1 MPKPFLIDM
10 IKESLQSIFN
20 ELKNGN
26 NLGEPITLVGATK
39 FQPVELINEAI
50 ESGLKDVGENK
61 AQEFRDKFDSV
72 LPVNYHFFGTLQK
85 NKVKYL
91 IGKCYLIQSV
101 DSLELIEEINR
112 QSLNKQVTTNIL
124 LEVNLGEEQK
134 GGLNFS
140 EIKEVLSKIS
150 NYSQVKVLGLM
161 AMLPDSND
169 EVLLVSLLEK
179 LRAFYDEL
187 KLLYNFKYLSVG
199 MSNDYLLAIKHGSN
213 MVRIGTKIFG
223 KRY

>member
-1 MPKPFLIDM
+1 M
-10 IKESLQSIFN
+10 IKSNLEQIFN
-20 ELKNGN
+20 EVKGGN
-26 NLGEPITLVGATK
+26 NLGEPITVVGATK

-50 ESGLKDVGENK
+50 KCGLKDIGENR

-91 IGKCYLIQSV
+91 IGKSYLIQSV
-101 DSLELIEEINR
+101 DSLDLIEEINR
-112 QSLNKQVTTNIL
+112 QSLNKQVVTNIL

-134 GGLNFS
+134 GGLSFS
-140 EIKEVLSKIS
+140 LVKEVLQKIY
-150 NYSQVKVLGLM
+150 NYPSVSVLGLM
-161 AMLPDSND
+161 AMLPDTDN
-169 EVLLVSLLEK
+169 EEILVSLLDN

-199 MSNDYLLAIKHGSN
+199 MSSDYLLAIKHGSN

-223 KRY
+223 RRY

>member
-1 MPKPFLIDM
+1 M
-10 IKESLQSIFN
+10 IKSNLQTIFN
-20 ELKNGN
+20 EIKNGN
-26 NLGEPITLVGATK
+26 NLGEPITVVGATK

-50 ESGLKDVGENK
+50 ENGLKDIGENK

-91 IGKCYLIQSV
+91 IAKCYLIQSV

-134 GGLNFS
+134 GGLNFE
-140 EIKEVLSKIS
+140 EIKEVLSTIS
-150 NYSQVKVLGLM
+150 NYSNVKVLGLM

-169 EVLLVSLLEK
+169 EALLVSLLEK

-187 KLLYNFKYLSVG
+187 KTLYNFKYLSVG
-199 MSNDYLLAIKHGSN
+199 MSNDYMLAIKHGSN

-223 KRY
+223 RRYW